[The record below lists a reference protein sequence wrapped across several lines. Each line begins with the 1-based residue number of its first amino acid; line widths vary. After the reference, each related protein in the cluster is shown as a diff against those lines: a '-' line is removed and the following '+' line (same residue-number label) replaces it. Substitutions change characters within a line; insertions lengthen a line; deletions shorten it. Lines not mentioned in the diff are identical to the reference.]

1 MILGIIPARLKS
13 RRIPNKPLQIID
25 DLPLLVHVIKRSLM
39 SKKIDKLIV
48 CTDSKKVSNLAKKY
62 GLDSYLTSKKIKRN

>member
-39 SKKIDKLIV
+39 SKESI
-48 CTDSKKVSNLAKKY
+48 N
-62 GLDSYLTSKKIKRN
+62 